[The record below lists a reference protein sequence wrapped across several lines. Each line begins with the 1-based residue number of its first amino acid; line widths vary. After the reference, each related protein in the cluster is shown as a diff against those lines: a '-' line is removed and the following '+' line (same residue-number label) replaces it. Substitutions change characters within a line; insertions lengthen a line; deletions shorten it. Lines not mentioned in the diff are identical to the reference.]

1 MHGLGILGC
10 RHNKLKEEKAER
22 QLPMYLLY
30 SKLNNIHLGFFY
42 SFQGSLRTLARCS
55 IGVRDTVSP

>member
-10 RHNKLKEEKAER
+10 RHNKLKEEKEEW

-30 SKLNNIHLGFFY
+30 SGLDNIYLGFFY
-42 SFQGSLRTLARCS
+42 SFQGSLQTLARCS
-55 IGVRDTVSP
+55 IGVCDTVSP